1 MKKIFFHTL
10 LFLTLFS
17 GNFSSEISAHQ
28 IIPDDIMN
36 IILENKDITDEE
48 IDQIFLEKY
57 GVTKSE
63 YINTKEQSNESGI
76 RESLK
81 GDPEYEAYIKKQNE
95 ENKKNKVFKN
105 KQNLTNLKENIYFP
119 EISSVNIFERAQKQ
133 EVNHLLALRK
143 QLKNPENSNFFSQ
156 TQNAIIA
163 GILHIWGGIDHI
175 LFFLTLLLVMRPF
188 KQTLIIVST
197 FTLAHSLTLL
207 LVGSGAL
214 LVNSKIIEIII
225 AVSIVYSAIF
235 AGIQI
240 LKPHKNTVHEDF
252 KHTLFIVFIFGL
264 FHGMGFAEV
273 FKDFHFSFSEY
284 WISLLIY
291 NGGIEIGQ
299 IILLLVFFP
308 IIYWL
313 HKKNWGQK
321 FLVLSSFIIAT
332 LAVVWVFERV

>member
-1 MKKIFFHTL
+1 MKKIFFTL
-10 LFLTLFS
+10 LFTCSLSLFS
-17 GNFSSEISAHQ
+17 GNISSEISAHQ

-48 IDQIFLEKY
+48 IDQIFLKKY

-81 GDPEYEAYIKKQNE
+81 GDPEYEAYLKSQNE
-95 ENKKNKVFKN
+95 ENEEESEEN
-105 KQNLTNLKENIYFP
+105 TRENIENSSLNIS
-119 EISSVNIFERAQKQ
+119 EISNKNIFERAQEQ
-133 EVNHLLALRK
+133 EVSHLLSLRK
-143 QLKNPENSNFFSQ
+143 QLKNPENSNFLEK
-156 TQNAIIA
+156 TQNSIIA

-175 LFFLTLLLVMRPF
+175 LFFLSLLLVMRPF

-197 FTLAHSLTLL
+197 FTIAHSLTLL

-284 WISLLIY
+284 WISLLLY

-313 HKKNWGQK
+313 HKKNWGEK
-321 FLVLSSFIIAT
+321 FLVLSSFAIAT
-332 LAVVWVFERV
+332 LAVLWVFERI